1 MKSKLSNTFSL
12 LRLSIIAVLAV
23 LCSSCDKTETT
34 DSTGFI
40 LHYLGITDIGPSMS
54 YTLKAPTYKGSAP
67 YDFSITNVTFNDETY
82 NNEDNFVINAETGEI
97 TIQNTETM
105 SAGLYN
111 ISVGC
116 YSNGSF
122 YNFKNAVQVNM
133 LLAVPEGVT
142 VEPAEVL
149 VNQDEENWIEASAQ
163 VITEKDK
170 HVSIVGYAIAQDES
184 KPYLAYFNISS
195 NGKITINPDTKD
207 KLIAGEHYTL
217 SLRLTTLAG
226 NHMYA
231 DAVTF
236 KVVAKPRNLFYIEQ
250 EFMPDLFEIEQQG
263 ESVIPTIEGSKE
275 NLKFTIKSVK
285 PESSAFNIDTTTGQI
300 SIPEGNNLTA
310 TETPY
315 VFDITVENAYGS
327 TDFKA
332 VYSVK
337 IVTFIEPIVPE
348 KFHYTPINSFY
359 LPGSELTN
367 YAKDNTFIGG
377 AATFEFDSSNSDEI
391 KALIEKEIITIN
403 SGDGSISITK
413 DHTLSIGEH
422 NIQVKVSNRKNKE
435 GVVKPLT
442 ITVYKNPNSMDDTHF
457 VSWGTNVETPYEIGV
472 KQNFTPKKES
482 TSLYRNI
489 IRFPNRGNITS
500 ELPILDYNLPEATN
514 IKYDTVER
522 FPNKF
527 DPKYTKIDPSTGT
540 ITTGGANGFGA
551 YDGGILVI
559 AVTVSGN
566 NAPAVTK
573 NIPIFF
579 TTPKNYNKDNRG
591 MMLIDPC
598 VVRVNP
604 RANAII
610 RKSINCKVVEYGNG
624 TVKSEKDIS
633 NLILDF
639 RNGFS
644 YLNLDNNSNHQSGT
658 LSNESQPT
666 ELLYQVWDNCKTGI
680 DKGNSSP
687 MSWYGPVD
695 GKQDPIPGKE
705 DKAAYIDATTREIV
719 INPNKWIGADKK
731 YANGAVIAQ
740 IRYNLDGQKT
750 ELDDVK
756 DTGGKSGSV
765 HPVIIWF
772 DENFE

>member
-1 MKSKLSNTFSL
+1 MKSKLLSTFSM
-12 LRLSIIAVLAV
+12 LRVIMVAALAV
-23 LCSSCDKTETT
+23 FCVSCDKTETT

-40 LHYLGITDIGPSMS
+40 LHYLGVTDIGPSMS

-67 YDFSITNVTFNDETY
+67 YDFTITNVTLNDETY

-116 YSNGSF
+116 YSNGNF
-122 YNFKNAVQVNM
+122 YNFKDAVQVNM

-149 VNQDEENWIEASAQ
+149 VNQDEENWVEASAQ
-163 VITEKDK
+163 VTTEKDK

-195 NGKITINPDTKD
+195 DGKITINPETKD
-207 KLIAGEHYTL
+207 KLIAGENYTL

-250 EFMPDLFEIEQQG
+250 EAMPDLFEIEQRG
-263 ESVIPTIEGSKE
+263 ESVVPSIEGSKE
-275 NLKFTIKSVK
+275 GLKFTIKSVT
-285 PESSAFNIDTTTGQI
+285 PETSAFNIDAVTGQI
-300 SIPEGNNLTA
+300 SIPENHSLA
-310 TETPY
+310 ASETPY
-315 VFDITVENAYGS
+315 VFDITAENAYGS

-337 IVTFIEPIVPE
+337 IVTFIEPIDPDA
-348 KFHYTPINSFY
+348 FHYTPITKFY
-359 LPGSELTN
+359 LPGSELTA
-367 YAKDNTFIGG
+367 YAKDDTFVGG
-377 AATFEFDSSNSDEI
+377 AVTFEFDSSNSDEI
-391 KALIEKEIITIN
+391 KALIEKKIITIN
-403 SGDGSISITK
+403 SSNGAITITK

-422 NIQVKVSNRKNKE
+422 NIQIKVTNRKNKV
-435 GVVKPLT
+435 GIVKPLT
-442 ITVYKNPNSMDDTHF
+442 ITVYKNPNSMDDTHY
-457 VSWGTNVETPYEIGV
+457 VSWGTNVENKYEIGV
-472 KQNFTPKKES
+472 KQNFTPKEE
-482 TSLYRNI
+482 TNSLYRNI

-500 ELPILDYNLPEATN
+500 TLPVLKSNLPQGTT
-514 IKYDTVER
+514 IRYDIVER

-527 DPKYTKIDPSTGT
+527 VSTKIDPNDGT
-540 ITTGGANGFGA
+540 ITTGGASAFDG

-559 AVTVSGN
+559 AITASGN

-579 TTPKNYNKDNRG
+579 TTPKNYSKDTRG

-598 VVRVNP
+598 VVRANP
-604 RANAII
+604 RTGKCEPISC
-610 RKSINCKVVEYGNG
+610 RVVEYGSG

-644 YLNLDNNSNHQSGT
+644 YLNLDNNPNHKSGT
-658 LSNESQPT
+658 LSNESQPN
-666 ELLYQVWDNCKTGI
+666 ELLYQVWDNCKAGI
-680 DKGNSSP
+680 DKNNSSP

-695 GKQDPIPGKE
+695 GKTNPISNKE
-705 DKAAYIDATTREIV
+705 DKAAYIDANTKQIV
-719 INPNKWIGADKK
+719 INPNKWIGTDSK

-740 IRYNLDGQKT
+740 IRYNLDGQTT
-750 ELDDVK
+750 ELDDTK
-756 DTGGKSGSV
+756 ESGGKSGSV
-765 HPVIIWF
+765 YPVIIWF